1 VRSAPACKA
10 VRKHHAVDIA
20 IGNSADEAGETSGG
34 RRDKVARCEG
44 DWRQAVV
51 GQRDD
56 IPRWYGTG
64 DHQEEGINISV
75 VRPGK
80 ERRGGPAGYRDRPRF
95 REVGRRWRAELAPD
109 VKLDRTTGPVIA
121 VAPTGAESASTAI
134 DAKKPSFNPAKRV
147 IRQPLLYYWLNSSK
161 FRDCVQEHK
170 ARSVPSGRYQAIY
183 TIAVVTFN

>member
-1 VRSAPACKA
+1 MRLGKPAVA
-10 VRKHHAVDIA
+10 V
-20 IGNSADEAGETSGG
+20 ETKLL
-34 RRDKVARCEG
+34 DVKVTG
-44 DWRQAVV
+44 VKLV

-147 IRQPLLYYWLNSSK
+147 
-161 FRDCVQEHK
+161 HK
-170 ARSVPSGRYQAIY
+170 AAFVILLAQFVKVPRLRPR
-183 TIAVVTFN
+183 T